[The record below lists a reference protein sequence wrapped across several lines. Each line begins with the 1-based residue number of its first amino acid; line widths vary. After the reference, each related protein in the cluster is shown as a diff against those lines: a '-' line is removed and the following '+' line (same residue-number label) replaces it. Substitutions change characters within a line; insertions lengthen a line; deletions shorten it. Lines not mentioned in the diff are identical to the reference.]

1 MIESERK
8 KTNGI
13 THRAERLKQLEN
25 MKDLALLL
33 QDVRS
38 GPETLSNK
46 VNEME
51 EEIQK
56 TIMEA
61 LDGIDGDEDYNDAKT
76 ESKKAVG
83 QTIKQ
88 WCRNAWNYISS

>member
-1 MIESERK
+1 
-8 KTNGI
+8 
-13 THRAERLKQLEN
+13 
-25 MKDLALLL
+25 
-33 QDVRS
+33 
-38 GPETLSNK
+38 
-46 VNEME
+46 ME

-61 LDGIDGDEDYNDAKT
+61 LDGIDGDEDYNDAKA